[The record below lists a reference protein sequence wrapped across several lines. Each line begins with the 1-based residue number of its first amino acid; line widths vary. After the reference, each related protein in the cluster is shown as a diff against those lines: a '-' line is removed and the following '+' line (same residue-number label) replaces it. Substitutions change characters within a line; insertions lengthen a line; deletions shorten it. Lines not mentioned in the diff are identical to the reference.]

1 MQNTGAEK
9 CFHINNFIDE
19 PCLSHLGAGEEEAHS
34 LHADLQE
41 TALAWLDVLD
51 WELSPELHARGD
63 APHAPGRRPLHGGLD
78 AVVEV
83 PALGCVIFV

>member
-1 MQNTGAEK
+1 MVSNTVIKIRLKPVMQNTGAEK

-41 TALAWLDVLD
+41 TALA
-51 WELSPELHARGD
+51 
-63 APHAPGRRPLHGGLD
+63 
-78 AVVEV
+78 
-83 PALGCVIFV
+83 